1 MELSRENWVAPDTQG
16 QAAGLVFR
24 PRVETVS
31 VLRHYA
37 GVATPL
43 EASALV
49 TTEFVPTGADF
60 VPPRQ
65 A

>member
-1 MELSRENWVAPDTQG
+1 
-16 QAAGLVFR
+16 
-24 PRVETVS
+24 